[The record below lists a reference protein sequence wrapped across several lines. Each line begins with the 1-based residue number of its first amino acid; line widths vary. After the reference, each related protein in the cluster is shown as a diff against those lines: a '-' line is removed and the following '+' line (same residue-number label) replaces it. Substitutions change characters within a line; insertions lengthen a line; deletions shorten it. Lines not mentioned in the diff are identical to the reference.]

1 MGEAVQK
8 SESQIL
14 ETVSKQKGCKMAQ
27 ILSELFLFWES
38 LTAEQ
43 QRLVEDVK
51 MVESY
56 KKGETI
62 HRTDNSCKGLV
73 AVKKGQLRTYIL
85 SEEGREITL
94 FRVAD
99 GEVCVLSASCL
110 LEAITFDVLME
121 AMEDTEIVVIPAMV
135 LKRIMEVNPAVEL
148 YLYKTA
154 TEKFSDVM
162 WTMQQILFLKIDQR
176 VAQFLWDESV
186 KQGVQTLHL
195 THDEIAKY
203 IGSARE
209 VVSKVLK
216 YLESEQ
222 AVATGRGTVTIVNKE
237 KLRNLL

>member
-1 MGEAVQK
+1 MTHT
-8 SESQIL
+8 L
-14 ETVSKQKGCKMAQ
+14 R
-27 ILSELFLFWES
+27 ELFPFWEA
-38 LTAEQ
+38 LTEEQ
-43 QRLVEDVK
+43 QKIFEDAKVE
-51 MVESY
+51 ESY
-56 KKGETI
+56 KKGEII

-73 AVKKGQLRTYIL
+73 AVSQGQLRTYIL

-94 FRVAD
+94 FRVGS

-121 AMEDTEIVVIPAMV
+121 AMEDTCIVVVPAML
-135 LKRIMEVNPAVEL
+135 LKRVMEENPSVEL

-186 KQGVQTLHL
+186 RQGKQTLHL

-216 YLESEQ
+216 YLASEQ
-222 AVATGRGTVTIVNKE
+222 AVELGRGTITIANKDRL
-237 KLRNLL
+237 KSFL